1 MAKLPPYS
9 ENGKSLPVFVL
20 NIILCAVFILLSLI
34 LVVDAGKKVV
44 FKGRLKFVMNSFL
57 LLAIVEIVLL
67 ASTSNY
73 RFYIVTSLWLFL
85 LLIESQWQ
93 IQDALFRRL
102 HVFGASP
109 KAKAYIVIAIIF
121 FGIVTLVTYN
131 RFVIFFYFDVLYL
144 FLAYVVFKNYEAVYI
159 LGDEG
164 IERGFAKM
172 FKVWTFAF
180 FLSFVLWVVY
190 YSFWFSLEKSE
201 LFFVVMQGL
210 NVFLSFIL
218 TLFTMLILSPSLD
231 WFPRTRPV

>member
-9 ENGKSLPVFVL
+9 ENGRFLPVFVL
-20 NIILCAVFILLSLI
+20 GIVLCAVFILLSLI
-34 LVVDAGKKVV
+34 LVVDAGKKEV

-57 LLAIVEIVLL
+57 LMAIVEIVLL

-109 KAKAYIVIAIIF
+109 KAKVYIVIAIIF

-131 RFVIFFYFDVLYL
+131 RFVIFFYFDVLYF
-144 FLAYVVFKNYEAVYI
+144 FLAYVVFKNH
-159 LGDEG
+159 
-164 IERGFAKM
+164 
-172 FKVWTFAF
+172 
-180 FLSFVLWVVY
+180 
-190 YSFWFSLEKSE
+190 
-201 LFFVVMQGL
+201 
-210 NVFLSFIL
+210 
-218 TLFTMLILSPSLD
+218 
-231 WFPRTRPV
+231 